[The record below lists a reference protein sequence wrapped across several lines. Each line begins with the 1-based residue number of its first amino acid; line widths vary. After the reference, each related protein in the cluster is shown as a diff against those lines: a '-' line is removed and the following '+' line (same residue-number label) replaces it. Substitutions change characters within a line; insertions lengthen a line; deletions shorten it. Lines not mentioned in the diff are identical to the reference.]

1 MDPWMIR
8 PGPSCV
14 QTRNSLF
21 HAKRLRERQ
30 DRRSRR
36 VFECGHRRTTRH
48 DSDIGDAD
56 FPALAGSAAPRS
68 QFSTDSASPSFD
80 CLGRRAMS
88 DHLPHHLRRAV
99 ERTDFSREMDRRRC
113 CWTSRST
120 NCVKS
125 SNFFAPTRLNR
136 RPCRGSP
143 GKKCFTCPSS
153 CRSLTRE
160 SPNLLLTFFTVNR
173 ASQKLTWAPPDSA
186 AAIDLA
192 LPTEMSYRICYPKL
206 AFRTPRQ
213 DLAQAHSPRP
223 PADRQ
228 YGSSPTCPACPKSR
242 SEPTD
247 TSRRA

>member
-99 ERTDFSREMDRRRC
+99 ERTDISREMDRRRC
-113 CWTSRST
+113 WTSRSA

-125 SNFFAPTRLNR
+125 SNFFAPTRRNR

-153 CRSLTRE
+153 CRSLPRE
-160 SPNLLLTFFTVNR
+160 SPNLLLTFFTANR
-173 ASQKLTWAPPDSA
+173 ASQN
-186 AAIDLA
+186 
-192 LPTEMSYRICYPKL
+192 
-206 AFRTPRQ
+206 
-213 DLAQAHSPRP
+213 
-223 PADRQ
+223 
-228 YGSSPTCPACPKSR
+228 
-242 SEPTD
+242 
-247 TSRRA
+247 